1 MESGS
6 IFNKFKNPFI
16 VLILITVL
24 AGVYSYKSM
33 KTELLPNV
41 TFPKIKI
48 IAENGE
54 QPVDIMLIGV
64 TRPMEEAIKKS
75 ENLQIIRSIT
85 ARGSCEI
92 SAYFKWDCDIDIA
105 RQQVESHITEI
116 RNELPSDMR
125 IVIEKMNPS
134 ILPVSGFSL
143 EGNKSPV
150 ELKMIAQYIVKPFL
164 EQINGVRE
172 VAVIGGKNKE
182 YQLVLDPGKMSR
194 LGITPPMVSDILSQ
208 TNFVRSNGLVNDYRR
223 LYLSLTDASV
233 KNIDQ
238 IENMVIR
245 SNEKGIV
252 RIKDFAKV
260 QISEQREF
268 VKIKAN
274 GKNVPLIAVM
284 KQPEANLMEIDKQLQ
299 ERIIELNTHLLQDKV
314 KLKPY
319 YNQADFVNGSI
330 RSIRDVLWIGLLLAI
345 IVTILFLRSFKSSL
359 IILFSVPLSLAFTM
373 VVMHAF
379 GFNFNIMTLGAI
391 AAAIGLV
398 IDDAVVVVEQVHRTH
413 EENPGENYSM
423 IIPKA
428 IRYLF
433 PAMLGSSLSTIVIFI
448 PFGIMTGIAGSY
460 FNIMTQTMI
469 ITLTCS
475 FFVTWLF
482 IPVLYIVFFSK
493 IKENKLNR
501 LDVKKRNWVGFF
513 IDRPII
519 AIALVFILI
528 LSAILVFSK
537 LPSGFLPEMDE
548 GSIVLDFVS
557 PPGTSLEETDNMLV
571 KVDHILDSIPAITSY
586 SRRIGT
592 QMGFFITEPNTGD
605 YLIQLKN
612 KRDNSTEEYI
622 DAIRQKIESKV
633 PALVVDFG
641 QVVGDMLGD
650 LMSSVQPVEVKLFG
664 NDEKQIREYSKKI
677 AAEVEK
683 VQGTAD
689 VFDGIVIAG
698 PSINIRPDIARL
710 KQFNL
715 SPQEFQFQLETQ
727 TDGIVVGKV
736 QDPLQFTDIRMVFAN
751 HNKIG
756 SGSIENT
763 NLFLPNGQLIS
774 AKNLVNTDIT
784 SGVAEIHRENL
795 QNVGYIISRLNNR
808 DLGSTL
814 KDIKHTIAK
823 KINLPP
829 GLHIEYGG
837 AYEQQQKAFGELALI
852 LILAALLVFTVVL
865 FLFRKI
871 KVALLILFLT
881 LLGPAG
887 SGILLYILNIP
898 LNVGSYIGIIM
909 IVGIIGEASIFTY
922 LQYAEERKNGTSVN
936 DSIIY
941 SISVRLRPKLMTAL
955 SAIVALLPLA
965 LGIGTGAQMHQPL
978 AIAVIGGLILALPIL
993 LIILPT
999 LLRIIEIKE

>member
-1 MESGS
+1 
-6 IFNKFKNPFI
+6 
-16 VLILITVL
+16 
-24 AGVYSYKSM
+24 M

-54 QPVDIMLIGV
+54 QPVDIMLISI
-64 TRPMEEAIKKS
+64 TRPLEEAIKKS

-92 SAYFKWDCDIDIA
+92 SAFFNWDSDIDKA
-105 RQQVESHITEI
+105 RQQVESRISEI
-116 RNELPSDMR
+116 RNELPSDIS

-134 ILPVSGFSL
+134 ILAVSGFSL
-143 EGNKSPV
+143 EGNKSPI
-150 ELKMIAQYIVKPFL
+150 ELKMLAQYVVKPFL
-164 EQINGVRE
+164 EQINGIRE

-182 YQLVLDPGKMSR
+182 YQLVLDPEKMSQ
-194 LGITPPMVSDILSQ
+194 LGITPSMIKDILSQ
-208 TNFVRSNGLVNDYRR
+208 TNFIRSNGFVNDFRR

-233 KNIDQ
+233 KSIDQ
-238 IENMVIR
+238 IENLVIR

-252 RIKDFAKV
+252 RIKDFAHV
-260 QISEQREF
+260 QVSEQREF

-284 KQPEANLMEIDKQLQ
+284 KQPEANLIEIDKQLQ
-299 ERIIELNTHLLQDKV
+299 ERIIELNTHLLPDKV
-314 KLKPY
+314 KIRPY

-345 IVTILFLRSFKSSL
+345 VVAILFLRSYKSSL
-359 IILFSVPLSLAFTM
+359 IILLSVPLSLSLTM
-373 VVMHAF
+373 VIMHAF

-413 EENPGENYSM
+413 EENPGENYST

-433 PAMLGSSLSTIVIFI
+433 PAMIGSSLSTIVIFI
-448 PFGIMTGIAGSY
+448 PFGIMTGIARSY

-482 IPVLYIVFFSK
+482 IPVLYIMFFSK
-493 IKENKLNR
+493 VKEDKLKHSE
-501 LDVKKRNWVGFF
+501 VQKRNWVGFF
-513 IDRPII
+513 INRPVIGI
-519 AIALVFILI
+519 SMILILI
-528 LSAILVFSK
+528 LSTFIIFRI

-548 GSIVLDFVS
+548 GSIVLDFIS
-557 PPGTSLEETDNMLV
+557 PPGTSLEETEKMLV
-571 KVDHILDSIPAITSY
+571 KVDKILDSIPDITSY
-586 SRRIGT
+586 SRRTGT

-605 YLIQLKN
+605 YLIQLKK
-612 KRDNSTEEYI
+612 KRDLSTEEYI
-622 DAIRQKIESKV
+622 DEIRQKIELKIPV
-633 PALVVDFG
+633 LQVDFG

-664 NDEKQIREYSKKI
+664 NNVEQIREYSRKI
-677 AAEVEK
+677 ASEVEK
-683 VQGTAD
+683 VEGTAD

-698 PSINIRPDIARL
+698 PSINISPDIARL

-715 SPQEFQFQLETQ
+715 SPDEFQLQLETQ
-727 TDGIVVGKV
+727 INGMVIGKV
-736 QDPLQFTDIRMVFAN
+736 QDQLQFTDIRMIYPNLNNISAA
-751 HNKIG
+751 
-756 SGSIENT
+756 SIEKT
-763 NLFLPNGQLIS
+763 HLFLPDGQLIP
-774 AKNLVNTDIT
+774 AKNLLSVNIT
-784 SGVAEIHRENL
+784 SGVAEITRENL

-814 KDIKHTIAK
+814 KDIIKVVSD

-829 GLHIEYGG
+829 GMHIEYGG
-837 AYEQQQKAFGELALI
+837 AYEQQQNAFRELTLI

-865 FLFRKI
+865 FLFRDIKI
-871 KVALLILFLT
+871 ALLILFLT

-887 SGILLYILNIP
+887 SGILLFILNIP

-922 LQYAEERKNGTSVN
+922 LQYEEERKKGTTVG

-965 LGIGTGAQMHQPL
+965 IGIGTGAQMHQPL
-978 AIAVIGGLILALPIL
+978 AIAVIGGLILALPVL

-999 LLRIIEIKE
+999 LLRLIENDE